1 MLHWMCRGV
10 VPGLLLLLSAAVAA
24 CSGNEEMRTVRIG
37 SYELR
42 VEIAD
47 SDEEQRRGLMFREEL
62 PAKQGMLFVFDR
74 EAPRSFWMRNTS
86 IPLSI
91 AYIDAEGRIVSIHD
105 MEPFSEEPVPSRGPA
120 QYALEV
126 NQGEFARNGVGPG
139 DTVQLPDGL

>member
-1 MLHWMCRGV
+1 MRRWIRPGV
-10 VPGLLLLLSAAVAA
+10 LPGLLLLTATVAA
-24 CSGNEEMRTVRIG
+24 CSGSEETKIVRIG
-37 SYELR
+37 SYEVR

-62 PAKQGMLFVFDR
+62 PENHGMLFVFEQ
-74 EAPRSFWMRNTS
+74 EAPRSFWMRNTA

-120 QYALEV
+120 KYALEV
-126 NQGEFARNGVGPG
+126 NQGEFGRNGVGSG